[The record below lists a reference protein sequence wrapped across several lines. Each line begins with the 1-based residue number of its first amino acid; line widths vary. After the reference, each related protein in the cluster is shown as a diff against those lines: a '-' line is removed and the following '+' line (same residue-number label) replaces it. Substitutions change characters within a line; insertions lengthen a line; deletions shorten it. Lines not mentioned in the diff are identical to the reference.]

1 MKISVND
8 TQVVTK
14 NVWISRIIIQEKPP
28 HKKSMLVTQH
38 FQPRCEDSPESTE
51 AQLSAEFPWRWR
63 HTCSNFLPR
72 ERDRERV
79 EASWMKYQS
88 TGWHWGLPPPI
99 QSRAL
104 PVYDYII
111 ISSLCF
117 YLTTKLSF
125 PIKPRNLVIS
135 FSLPTIR
142 RYSDSKWTG
151 QYITYLSHFLL
162 ISSLSFFF
170 RCLNLIFF
178 TLLSST
184 T

>member
-1 MKISVND
+1 M
-8 TQVVTK
+8 
-14 NVWISRIIIQEKPP
+14 RIP
-28 HKKSMLVTQH
+28 
-38 FQPRCEDSPESTE
+38 
-51 AQLSAEFPWRWR
+51 LSQQKLNSWRWR

-72 ERDRERV
+72 ERERV
-79 EASWMKYQS
+79 AASWMKYQS

-111 ISSLCF
+111 ISSLRL

-125 PIKPRNLVIS
+125 PIKPRNLVIF

-162 ISSLSFFF
+162 ISSLSFFI

-178 TLLSST
+178 FSPFVYYLIWPAGKKTKTSNKDLLHFRVE
-184 T
+184 

>member
-28 HKKSMLVTQH
+28 HKKSMPVTQH
-38 FQPRCEDSPESTE
+38 YQPRCEDSPESTE

-111 ISSLCF
+111 ISSLRL

-125 PIKPRNLVIS
+125 PIKPRNLVIF

-142 RYSDSKWTG
+142 RYSDFKWTG

-170 RCLNLIFF
+170 RCLNSIFF
-178 TLLSST
+178 SLLSST